1 MTSHAAPYQHNSNQ
15 DEEDKQTRSIGDG
28 IFEDHM
34 PIDGLPEI
42 FRITAVEVRDY
53 LYSSEGGKDFTIDSL
68 PNEAKRIVCVVNL
81 NHSLIDSIAHNL
93 DERIY
98 VGVCYYGYNHQ
109 YQEYTYIA
117 VYSHYIPYEL
127 LGVQHQVAFSIADT
141 LDSGVTYYS
150 FIKTRCS
157 EGFVHGTLTLCYSCV
172 EE

>member
-1 MTSHAAPYQHNSNQ
+1 MLKEKLLQDLKTAMKEKDELMAMKVSQLGLNPE

-81 NHSLIDSIAHNL
+81 NHIKNTHIL
-93 DERIY
+93 
-98 VGVCYYGYNHQ
+98 Q
-109 YQEYTYIA
+109 YIRTIFHMN
-117 VYSHYIPYEL
+117 YS
-127 LGVQHQVAFSIADT
+127 VFST
-141 LDSGVTYYS
+141 
-150 FIKTRCS
+150 K
-157 EGFVHGTLTLCYSCV
+157 
-172 EE
+172 